1 MVVSVTGEIDIAT
14 TAQLSEALGAAL
26 RRGVKGLVCDLT
38 GVGFMGAA
46 GVTTL
51 LVARRRA
58 IACHTWFD
66 LVCPQPSP
74 RRVIAILG
82 LDAVFSLHDS
92 VAEAA
97 DVQAQRAGRSGVPKA
112 AGAR

>member
-26 RRGVKGLVCDLT
+26 RRSVKGLVCDLT